1 MKILKGKNVEVK
13 VFTDLI
19 EEDAEKQIIEMA
31 NHDITKGSQ
40 VRIMPDVHA
49 GKGSTVGTT
58 IKLPENFED
67 WKVSPN
73 VVGVDVG
80 CGIMMYKLND
90 KNIDLIK
97 LDEVVNKFIPAG
109 FNIHNKPQ
117 NLEFTEEALENL
129 SFNVSGNRR
138 ERVHQSLGT
147 LGGGNHFIELGVDE
161 NGDYWLSVHSGSR
174 SLGLLVANTHQEI
187 AVKRLHE
194 KEVNLK
200 EVIEKLKAEG
210 RHKEIQRTIEEKIK
224 SQSPKITKEMEPL
237 AYIQGDDLKNYL
249 NDMNIA
255 QKYAAAS
262 RETMLNIIVEMMGF
276 DVIDKFDSV
285 HNFIEHDNFK
295 KGIIRKGATSAKDGE
310 RLVIPLNMRDGA
322 LICVGKGNEDW
333 NYSAPHGAGRMMSRA
348 QARKELK
355 LEDFK
360 AQMEGIYSSSI
371 CETTIDEAPEAY
383 KPAKSIIENIDP
395 TVDILH
401 LVKPV
406 YNFKSH

>member
-1 MKILKGKNVEVK
+1 MKVLKGKNVEVK

-19 EEDAEKQIIEMA
+19 EETAEKQIIEMA

-90 KNIDLIK
+90 KDIDLIK

-200 EVIEKLKAEG
+200 GIIEKLKSEG
-210 RHKEIQRTIEEKIK
+210 RHKEIQGTIAKIK
-224 SQSPKITKEMEPL
+224 SQTPKITKEMETL
-237 AYIQGDDLKNYL
+237 AYIQGNDLKNYL

-262 RETMLNIIVEMMGF
+262 REVMLNIIVEMMGF
-276 DVIDKFDSV
+276 DVIDKFDSI

-360 AQMEGIYSSSI
+360 AQMKGIHSSSI
-371 CETTIDEAPEAY
+371 GETTIDEAPEAY

-395 TVDILH
+395 TADILH